1 MEKELLLQIIAQ
13 QVVIL
18 KRLEKLEFEIRGG
31 MRSAPIQS
39 YVDELAKEAAKISHQ
54 IRV

>member
-1 MEKELLLQIIAQ
+1 MEKELLLQIVAQ

-18 KRLEKLEFEIRGG
+18 KRLEKLEHEVHGG

-39 YVDELAKEAAKISHQ
+39 YVDELHKEAAKIIHQ